1 MAWLWIVLGL
11 LAIVG
16 SMTWILPS
24 PMERRQG
31 ERRMKALQLGMK
43 VRMLSL
49 DDWGKER
56 LDRIQLAQYLVWT
69 DKQPRSA
76 TLWRIPDREEPWA
89 SPPDARSW
97 DLLSG
102 DFSVFLDSLPKD
114 IVGVGAD
121 QGSVWVAL
129 DDAKAVVEP
138 EVIKPYLDQLLL
150 LLTRRS

>member
-69 DKQPRSA
+69 DQQPRSV
-76 TLWRIPDREEPWA
+76 TLWRIPDREEPWT
-89 SPPDARSW
+89 SPPEARSW

-102 DFSVFLDSLPKD
+102 DFSVFLDSLPQN
-114 IVGVGAD
+114 IVGVGAN

>member
-49 DDWGKER
+49 DDWAKER
-56 LDRIQLAQYLVWT
+56 LDRIQLAQYLIWT
-69 DKQPRSA
+69 DQQPRSA
-76 TLWRIPDREEPWA
+76 TLWRIPDREEPGA
-89 SPPDARSW
+89 APPDARSW

-102 DFSVFLDSLPKD
+102 DFSV
-114 IVGVGAD
+114 
-121 QGSVWVAL
+121 
-129 DDAKAVVEP
+129 
-138 EVIKPYLDQLLL
+138 
-150 LLTRRS
+150 

>member
-69 DKQPRSA
+69 DQQPRSA
-76 TLWRIPDREEPWA
+76 TLWRIPDREEPWT
-89 SPPDARSW
+89 SPPEARSW

-102 DFSVFLDSLPKD
+102 DFSVFLDSLPQN
-114 IVGVGAD
+114 IVGVGAN

>member
-69 DKQPRSA
+69 DQQPRST

-89 SPPDARSW
+89 SPPEARSW

-102 DFSVFLDSLPKD
+102 DFSVFLDSLPQN
-114 IVGVGAD
+114 IVGVGAN

>member
-24 PMERRQG
+24 PKERRQG
-31 ERRMKALQLGMK
+31 DRRMKALQLGMK

-49 DDWGKER
+49 DSWAKAR
-56 LDRIQLAQYLVWT
+56 LDQVQLAQYLIRT
-69 DKQPRSA
+69 DQKPQLA
-76 TLWRIPDREEPWA
+76 TLWRIQDRPKLWV
-89 SPPDARSW
+89 SPPDTRSW
-97 DLLSG
+97 DLKSEDLS
-102 DFSVFLDSLPKD
+102 VLLDSLPQD

-129 DDAKAVVEP
+129 DDAKAAVEP
-138 EVIKPYLDQLLL
+138 DAIKLYLDRLLL

>member
-31 ERRMKALQLGMK
+31 ERRMRALQLGMK
-43 VRMLSL
+43 VRILSL
-49 DDWGKER
+49 DDWAKER
-56 LDRIQLAQYLVWT
+56 LDRVQLAQYLVWT
-69 DKQPRSA
+69 DRKPRSA
-76 TLWRIPDREEPWA
+76 TLWRIPDRDEPWV

-102 DFSVFLDSLPKD
+102 DFSVFLDLLPQD

-121 QGSVWVAL
+121 QGSVWIAL
-129 DDAKAVVEP
+129 DDAKAAVEP
-138 EVIKPYLDQLLL
+138 EAIKPYLDQLLL
-150 LLTRRS
+150 LLTRRL

>member
-43 VRMLSL
+43 VRILSL
-49 DDWGKER
+49 DDWAKER
-56 LDRIQLAQYLVWT
+56 LDRVQLAQYLVWT
-69 DKQPRSA
+69 DRKPRSA
-76 TLWRIPDREEPWA
+76 TLWRIPDRDEPWV

-102 DFSVFLDSLPKD
+102 DFSEFLDSLPQD

-121 QGSVWVAL
+121 QGSVWMAL
-129 DDAKAVVEP
+129 DDAKAAVEP
-138 EVIKPYLDQLLL
+138 EAIKPYLDQLLL
-150 LLTRRS
+150 LLTRRL